1 MNGAP
6 MHRGLWVVA
15 ALSVA
20 CRGKAPALR
29 SNPPTCGS
37 LEVQH
42 GGVTLGSE
50 AIARGA
56 RVPCGGSLS
65 TDAGGRAVLR
75 TDDGLELRV
84 AGDTRLR
91 FADGVPSLERGRVFA
106 IGGGAEGRGF
116 QIGDARVEIGDA
128 ALELERDAPGV
139 TGARVIVV
147 RGEVAWRQGRQQG
160 LLAQGESLEGNSS
173 LTPRPASVWDDWT
186 GGAASPQGIAR
197 PEGAASARP
206 SRTSPTAKPPWPSRC
221 ALMRCAR

>member
-20 CRGKAPALR
+20 CSGKAPALR

-173 LTPRPASVWDDWT
+173 LTPAPPRCGTTGPAARPPRR
-186 GGAASPQGIAR
+186 ASPA